1 MKQQQEY
8 QLQKQVCA
16 YLNAQYPDVLYL
28 SDTIASVRL
37 TMPQAMRNKA
47 IQKNGFKCPDLLILE
62 PKNGYSGLFIEL
74 KTESPY
80 KKDGTLK
87 KSDHLEGQK
96 ETMLQLFS
104 KGYWTQFS
112 WGFEMTK
119 KVIDDYLKE

>member
-62 PKNGYSGLFIEL
+62 PKKEYSGMFIEL
-74 KTESPY
+74 KKDSPY

-87 KSDHLEGQK
+87 KNKHLEYQEK
-96 ETMLQLFS
+96 SMQELIS
-104 KGYWTQFS
+104 KGYYCLFS
-112 WGFEMTK
+112 WNFEQTK
-119 KVIDDYLKE
+119 RIIDIYLK

>member
-16 YLNAQYPDVLYL
+16 YLNAQYPNVLYL

-62 PKNGYSGLFIEL
+62 PKNGYNGLFIEL
-74 KTESPY
+74 KIESPY

-87 KSDHLEGQK
+87 KNKHLEYQEK
-96 ETMLQLFS
+96 SMQELRS
-104 KGYWTQFS
+104 KGYYCLFS
-112 WGFEMTK
+112 WNFEQTK
-119 KVIDDYLKE
+119 RIIDIYLK

>member
-62 PKNGYSGLFIEL
+62 PKKEYSGMFIEL
-74 KTESPY
+74 KKDSPY

-87 KSDHLEGQK
+87 KNKHLEYQEK
-96 ETMLQLFS
+96 SMQELRS
-104 KGYWTQFS
+104 KGYYCLFS
-112 WGFEMTK
+112 WNFEQTK
-119 KVIDDYLKE
+119 RIIDIYLK

>member
-62 PKNGYSGLFIEL
+62 PKKEYSGMFIEL
-74 KTESPY
+74 KKDSPY

-87 KSDHLEGQK
+87 KNKHLEYQEK
-96 ETMLQLFS
+96 SMHELIS
-104 KGYWTQFS
+104 KGYYCLFS
-112 WGFEMTK
+112 WNFEQTK
-119 KVIDDYLKE
+119 RIIDIYLK

>member
-1 MKQQQEY
+1 MKQQKEY

-37 TMPQAMRNKA
+37 TMPQAIRNKA

-62 PKNGYSGLFIEL
+62 PKNHYGGLFIEL

-80 KKDGTLK
+80 KKDGTIKKNIHLQDQEKTINKLK
-87 KSDHLEGQK
+87 QKDYYCLFAWDLEDIK
-96 ETMLQLFS
+96 NI
-104 KGYWTQFS
+104 
-112 WGFEMTK
+112 
-119 KVIDDYLKE
+119 IDNYLK

>member
-80 KKDGTLK
+80 KKDGVIK
-87 KSDHLEGQK
+87 KSDHLEGQDK
-96 ETMLQLFS
+96 TIHQLQL
-104 KGYWTQFS
+104 KGYCSLFAWE
-112 WGFEMTK
+112 FEEIK
-119 KVIDDYLKE
+119 NIIDNYLK

>member
-74 KTESPY
+74 KKESPY

-87 KSDHLEGQK
+87 KNEHVEGQEK
-96 ETMLQLFS
+96 SMQDLIS
-104 KGYWTQFS
+104 KGYFCLFS
-112 WGFEMTK
+112 WSFEQTK
-119 KVIDDYLKE
+119 RIIDIYLK

>member
-8 QLQKQVCA
+8 QLQKQVCT
-16 YLNAQYPDVLYL
+16 YLNVQYPDVLYL

-74 KTESPY
+74 KKESPY

-87 KSDHLEGQK
+87 KNKHVEGQEK
-96 ETMLQLFS
+96 SMQDLRS
-104 KGYWTQFS
+104 KGYFCLFS
-112 WGFEMTK
+112 GSFEQTK
-119 KVIDDYLKE
+119 KIIDIYLT